1 MSDLSVAHVSDNPR
15 SHVSENP
22 QPFPMSALEGD
33 APLVAPQ
40 LLGALIRCGEVTLR
54 VLETEAY
61 MSTDPASHSFRG
73 PTPRTEVMFGPP
85 GRWYVYFTYGMHWCL
100 NVVTGAEGDGQA
112 VLIRGGIV
120 ASGIDEVVNRRFPN
134 QTGTR
139 RTNSRQLVDG
149 PAKFAQGLG
158 VTSWANGLSVH
169 TPKGPTLLFDGLHLA
184 VERVTTRVGV
194 SKGVE
199 IPWRFCAAGAARRAP
214 DRSRT

>member
-1 MSDLSVAHVSDNPR
+1 
-15 SHVSENP
+15 
-22 QPFPMSALEGD
+22 
-33 APLVAPQ
+33 
-40 LLGALIRCGEVTLR
+40 
-54 VLETEAY
+54 

-73 PTPRTEVMFGPP
+73 PTLRTEAMFGPA

-120 ASGIDEVVNRRFPN
+120 ETGIDVVVSRRFPRPN
-134 QTGTR
+134 DTR
-139 RTNSRQLVDG
+139 RSNLRQIVDG

-169 TPKGPTLLFDGLHLA
+169 SLEGPTLLSDGLQLP
-184 VERVTTRVGV
+184 VDRVTTRVGV

-199 IPWRFCAAGAARRAP
+199 MRWRFCAAGAA
-214 DRSRT
+214 